1 LAVKYLAGDRLIGTA
16 AERTA
21 LTADVAAIS
30 DTDLKAYW
38 KFNEASGDII
48 NVSSS
53 AADLGSGADL
63 QVTGADYDTGSPPTG
78 FKSMNFNGSSDK
90 AIAGTSLSQ
99 WNFMHSTTAQWTAV
113 FWMKADSVTATQ
125 QIFGTNRLTSAKGF
139 GLLSNTNGSF
149 SLLGF
154 GGGTQWYGG
163 NSSASY
169 VPDTTTWHMYTVT
182 LDLTTSN
189 GLNYTR
195 DGANAHNVTNTS
207 SGAINNGDSG
217 EQMTIGVKPDYGEE
231 YLDGQIM
238 ELSIWDRI
246 LTSTEIT
253 TLYNS
258 GNGTAIYSPTTL
270 NLPNGA
276 IFEESDTGKH
286 YMFDGTSTW
295 NEVT

>member
-1 LAVKYLAGDRLIGTA
+1 MAVKYLAGDRLIGTA

-38 KFNEASGDII
+38 KFNEDSGDII

-246 LTSTEIT
+246 LTSNEIT
-253 TLYNS
+253 TLW
-258 GNGTAIYSPTTL
+258 GGGDGAAIYSYNTF
-270 NLPNGA
+270 NAPNGT

-295 NEVT
+295 NEM

>member
-1 LAVKYLAGDRLIGTA
+1 MRSLELAVKYLAGDRLIGTA

-231 YLDGQIM
+231 YLDGQIT
-238 ELSIWDRI
+238 EVSIWNRI
-246 LTSTEIT
+246 LTSSEIT
-253 TLYNS
+253 ELYNS
-258 GNGTAIYSPTTL
+258 GAGLAIGSSWKEKGTA
-270 NLPNGA
+270 
-276 IFEESDTGKH
+276 
-286 YMFDGTSTW
+286 
-295 NEVT
+295 